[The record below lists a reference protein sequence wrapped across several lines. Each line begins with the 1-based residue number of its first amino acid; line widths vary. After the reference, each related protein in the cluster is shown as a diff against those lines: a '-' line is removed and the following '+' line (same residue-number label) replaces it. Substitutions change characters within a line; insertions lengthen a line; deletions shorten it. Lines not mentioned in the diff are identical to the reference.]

1 MNIYQVRIYK
11 DLSTDWK
18 TSTVVFFNNKGDA
31 QNYCKLIE
39 STNKYFVTEIVT
51 QILLSNED
59 LQRIIELHN

>member
-31 QNYCKLIE
+31 QNYCKLME
-39 STNKYFVTEIVT
+39 SINKYFVTEIVT